1 MSGARGYYGW
11 TLLGAAI
18 VGMMMTAP
26 GQTLG
31 VSVFLDRIIEDLR
44 VSRATVSL
52 MYTIG
57 TLTGALTLPFIGRF
71 IDRRGPRVGVIVI
84 ASLFALACA
93 FMGLVNG
100 LVMLLV
106 GFVLIRGLGQGAL
119 SLVSLHAVNI
129 WFVRRRGLAVGLLGL
144 GMAAATAFFPLVIEG
159 LIGAFGWRG
168 AYVALGVLVAVVML
182 PVGALFYRVQ
192 PERFGLQPDG
202 LPAAEDA
209 PPERDYTPSQARRT
223 RTFWLFVAGDFL
235 IAMLSTA
242 LVFHHYSIMGASGLT
257 RVEAAT
263 VFMPMAITT
272 AGANLLGGALMDRVA
287 PRFLLAGSQLL
298 QVITLVLAAF
308 VVGAG
313 PMLVYGALLGITQGF
328 NGAIK
333 SSVNAYYFG
342 RKHIGAIKGLAS
354 TISVAGTAAGPLVV
368 ALGFEALGGYAPVL
382 LACALLPLSVGLL
395 APWLRPYRSDGS
407 VA

>member
-1 MSGARGYYGW
+1 
-11 TLLGAAI
+11 
-18 VGMMMTAP
+18 
-26 GQTLG
+26 
-31 VSVFLDRIIEDLR
+31 
-44 VSRATVSL
+44 
-52 MYTIG
+52 
-57 TLTGALTLPFIGRF
+57 
-71 IDRRGPRVGVIVI
+71 
-84 ASLFALACA
+84 
-93 FMGLVNG
+93 MGLVNG

-182 PVGALFYRVQ
+182 PVGGLFYRVQ

-354 TISVAGTAAGPLVV
+354 TISDRKSVV
-368 ALGFEALGGYAPVL
+368 
-382 LACALLPLSVGLL
+382 
-395 APWLRPYRSDGS
+395 
-407 VA
+407 